1 MKMLG
6 DISNNSIFF
15 FIHKVSS
22 SSLWGRD
29 WGSADEAQ
37 CDAGKM
43 SFKYLFTI
51 SYTPHFFASVYGW
64 YEEINTVYNNE
75 IIHRTRT
82 DRSNSTHVEE
92 INPRI
97 DRWARAWKIAN
108 NRPQLLSSFRVRNRK
123 KNSNSSLVRALD
135 IYGLLS
141 QSFNFD
147 TINYSYSVIYW
158 IVLHI
163 KVDMSMWKG
172 ELDCCGNSFCCSAFF
187 SRKRKLI
194 VSNMRNGWVRMM
206 EAAPRFSLDVST
218 MQCNGWGKAKN
229 NH

>member
-1 MKMLG
+1 
-6 DISNNSIFF
+6 
-15 FIHKVSS
+15 
-22 SSLWGRD
+22 
-29 WGSADEAQ
+29 
-37 CDAGKM
+37 M

-64 YEEINTVYNNE
+64 YEEINTEYNNE

-82 DRSNSTHVEE
+82 NRSNSTHVEE

-108 NRPQLLSSFRVRNRK
+108 NRPQLLSSFGVRNRK
-123 KNSNSSLVRALD
+123 NNSNSSLVRALD

-187 SRKRKLI
+187 FEKEKIDCEQYEKWLGEDDGGSTQVFSRCLD
-194 VSNMRNGWVRMM
+194 NAMQWMREGKKQ
-206 EAAPRFSLDVST
+206 SL
-218 MQCNGWGKAKN
+218 N
-229 NH
+229 NCQANVCDRYWNPMASLTSKIYP

>member
-15 FIHKVSS
+15 SYTKSHHHHYGDR
-22 SSLWGRD
+22 L
-29 WGSADEAQ
+29 GSADEAQ
-37 CDAGKM
+37 CDGKNVIQI
-43 SFKYLFTI
+43 F
-51 SYTPHFFASVYGW
+51 VYNFLHATLLLCESIWMIWG
-64 YEEINTVYNNE
+64 NQQLHSKHNNE
-75 IIHRTRT
+75 ITHRTRT

-108 NRPQLLSSFRVRNRK
+108 NRPQLLSSLRRVRNRK
-123 KNSNSSLVRALD
+123 KNSNSSYVWALD

-172 ELDCCGNSFCCSAFF
+172 ELDC
-187 SRKRKLI
+187 
-194 VSNMRNGWVRMM
+194 W
-206 EAAPRFSLDVST
+206 
-218 MQCNGWGKAKN
+218 
-229 NH
+229 